1 MIEFSLSK
9 LNLLIFVTAV
19 AAIVIFF
26 ITSFNS
32 SLKTRQSY
40 EIVYRIGKEIKT
52 GIENESYCTV
62 KFINIPKTVQTNS
75 GTSDAFNMRYKL
87 NVSAYNLGN
96 DAKKLVLSIM
106 DRKEKP
112 KIYAAYDIDYNG
124 SIALYESKSCTS
136 DFPNC
141 TISQSQSSVSNSV
154 SVDFDPSKRDSIDT
168 QILFAKIIS
177 NGKPFIFLIPCLE
190 KNGIYTCRHFLI
202 TEDPPLKTMIPC
214 LNIITDLV
222 NETGS
227 TSSNQNIDTPVA
239 T

>member
-9 LNLLIFVTAV
+9 LNLLIFVTAI

-26 ITSFNS
+26 IGTFNS

-40 EIVYRIGKEIKT
+40 ELVYKVGKEIKT

-62 KFINIPKTVQTNS
+62 KFITIPQTIQTNS

-87 NVSAYNLGN
+87 NVSSYSLGG
-96 DAKKLVLSIM
+96 DTKKLVLTVM

-124 SIALYESKSCTS
+124 SIALYESEGCPNFPDCAIEKS
-136 DFPNC
+136 NNY
-141 TISQSQSSVSNSV
+141 SVN
-154 SVDFDPSKRDSIDT
+154 FDPSRRDSINS

-177 NGKPFIFLIPCLE
+177 NGKPLVFLIPCLE
-190 KNGIYTCRHFLI
+190 KKGIYTCRKFLNE
-202 TEDPPLKTMIPC
+202 EDQGNSLKTLIPC
-214 LNIITDLV
+214 LNIVHDLV
-222 NETGS
+222 NYTGS
-227 TSSNQNIDTPVA
+227 TTSTSNNSTQGT